1 MNITNSTSSRHNH
14 RRIEERRNHCRRT
27 ITYPFGSDKWVHAV
41 NESYFLWPK
50 EDRRHL
56 ERRYDSRRHIER
68 RMRLQNY
75 RRPAHLSLHEQI
87 QRNGLTEAEKNM
99 LDGLM

>member
-27 ITYPFGSDKWVHAV
+27 ITYPFGSDEWVHAV

-75 RRPAHLSLHEQI
+75 RSLRPLTLNDYIRRQ
-87 QRNGLTEAEKNM
+87 GLTAEEKDM
-99 LDGLM
+99 IEGLM